1 MKWLQI
7 GALEGKKFR
16 RYTGIYR
23 RVFDEMVECAR
34 DFKTKQRKH
43 PTKGVQSPLS
53 VEDQVLLTVMYWREY
68 RDQGHL
74 AVDFG
79 VSQSTVSRTI
89 AEMENILIKS
99 RRFSIPGR
107 KSLLTKDGQYE
118 VVVIDVTETPVER
131 PKKNKNAST
140 VAKRNATL

>member
-23 RVFDEMVECAR
+23 RVLDEMVECVR
-34 DFKTKQRKH
+34 DFKTKHRKH
-43 PTKGVQSPLS
+43 PTKGVQSSLC
-53 VEDQVLLTVMYWREY
+53 VEDQVLLTVMFWREY

-74 AVDFG
+74 AVDFD

-89 AEMENILIKS
+89 TETENILIKS

-131 PKKNKNAST
+131 PQKNKNAST
-140 VAKRNATL
+140 VAKKSVVP

>member
-7 GALEGKKFR
+7 SSLEGKKFR

-23 RVFDEMVECAR
+23 RVFDEMIECVR

-89 AEMENILIKS
+89 TEMENILIKS

-140 VAKRNATL
+140 AAKRNTTL